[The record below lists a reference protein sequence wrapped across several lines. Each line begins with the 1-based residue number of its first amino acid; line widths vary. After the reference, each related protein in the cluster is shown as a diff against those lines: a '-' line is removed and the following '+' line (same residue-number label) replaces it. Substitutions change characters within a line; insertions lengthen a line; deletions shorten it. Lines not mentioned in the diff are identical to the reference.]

1 MAKRIRAEDKKEIEE
16 KKNLEYDEER
26 QKERRMNVAVKIIT
40 DSASNLNRELLDQY
54 GIDMVS
60 LTFERDGQVYP
71 CYDPERSYD
80 EQGKEFYDNLR
91 ARKKVKTSLASPGDY
106 YACFQKHL
114 DRGEDILYIS
124 ISSKL
129 SGTLNSAIAAK
140 EMLED
145 EYPARKIVCMD
156 SLSASFGEAIVVI
169 EASKLAREGKNV
181 EAIVEAVSSIRLNVR
196 NEFTVDN
203 LIYLKRGGRIESIMY
218 LIGNILDIKPLLRA
232 SKEAT
237 IELCRKVRGRE
248 NSLRALIDTVKETI
262 LRPEEQTLYIAHCD
276 CKDDAEKVAEGLKKE
291 IPLLKKIYI
300 SMYDFC
306 TGAHVGP
313 GTIALFYFGTARP

>member
-1 MAKRIRAEDKKEIEE
+1 MKRIRAEDKKEIEE

-40 DSASNLNRELLDQY
+40 DSASNFNRELLDQY

-91 ARKKVKTSLASPGDY
+91 AGKKVKTSLASPGDY

-156 SLSASFGEAIVVI
+156 SLSASLAKRSSS
-169 EASKLAREGKNV
+169 SKRANWPGK
-181 EAIVEAVSSIRLNVR
+181 AKTSKRSS
-196 NEFTVDN
+196 
-203 LIYLKRGGRIESIMY
+203 
-218 LIGNILDIKPLLRA
+218 KPFLRF
-232 SKEAT
+232 
-237 IELCRKVRGRE
+237 
-248 NSLRALIDTVKETI
+248 D
-262 LRPEEQTLYIAHCD
+262 
-276 CKDDAEKVAEGLKKE
+276 
-291 IPLLKKIYI
+291 
-300 SMYDFC
+300 
-306 TGAHVGP
+306 
-313 GTIALFYFGTARP
+313 

>member
-1 MAKRIRAEDKKEIEE
+1 M
-16 KKNLEYDEER
+16 
-26 QKERRMNVAVKIIT
+26 AVKIIT
-40 DSASNLNRELLDQY
+40 DSASNLNQELLEKYD
-54 GIDMVS
+54 IDMVS

-71 CYDPERSYD
+71 CYDPDRTYD
-80 EQGKEFYDNLR
+80 EQGKEFYDHLR
-91 ARKKVKTSLASPGDY
+91 AGKKVKTSLASPGDY
-106 YACFQKHL
+106 CACFQRHL
-114 DRGEDILYIS
+114 DKGEDILYIS
-124 ISSKL
+124 ISSRL

-140 EMLED
+140 AMLED
-145 EYPARKIVCMD
+145 EYPDRKIFCMD
-156 SLSASFGEAIVVI
+156 SLSASFGEAIIAI
-169 EASKLAREGKNV
+169 EASRLAQAGKSV
-181 EAIVEAVSSIRLNVR
+181 EEIVESVSPIRLNVR

-203 LIYLKRGGRIESIMY
+203 LIYLKRGGRIASILY

-248 NSLRALIDTVKETI
+248 NSLRALVDTVKETI
-262 LRPEEQTLYIAHCD
+262 LKPEVQTLYIAHCD
-276 CKDDAEKVAEGLKKE
+276 CKSDAEKVAEEIRKE
-291 IPLLKKIYI
+291 IPSLKKIYI